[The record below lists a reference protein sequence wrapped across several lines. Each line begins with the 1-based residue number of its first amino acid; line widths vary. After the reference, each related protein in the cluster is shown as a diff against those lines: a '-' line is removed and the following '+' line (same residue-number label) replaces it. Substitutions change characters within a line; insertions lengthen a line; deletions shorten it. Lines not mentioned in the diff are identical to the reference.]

1 MVVAWEKPVMGDL
14 LRRSDLWIEWLE
26 FRRWMGYKKHKK
38 KREVRWHQG
47 FWPEQLQE
55 CEAMVGG
62 QREPFR
68 EEIRL
73 SILDTS
79 TLRYLFAQR
88 LLGGNPEDTRLEF
101 RASSGWRYKSIPFF
115 KLGHYL
121 FIFNSFLNWILIAL
135 QCCVSFYNS
144 VN

>member
-1 MVVAWEKPVMGDL
+1 
-14 LRRSDLWIEWLE
+14 
-26 FRRWMGYKKHKK
+26 MGYKKHKK
-38 KREVRWHQG
+38 REKSGDIKG
-47 FWPEQLQE
+47 FDLSNFKNVKQWW
-55 CEAMVGG
+55 GG
-62 QREPFR
+62 QWEPFR

-88 LLGGNPEDTRLEF
+88 LLVGNPEDTRLEF

-121 FIFNSFLNWILIAL
+121 FIFKLDSNCFTML
-135 QCCVSFYNS
+135 C
-144 VN
+144 

>member
-1 MVVAWEKPVMGDL
+1 
-14 LRRSDLWIEWLE
+14 
-26 FRRWMGYKKHKK
+26 
-38 KREVRWHQG
+38 
-47 FWPEQLQE
+47 
-55 CEAMVGG
+55 MVGG

-101 RASSGWRYKSIPFF
+101 RASSG
-115 KLGHYL
+115 
-121 FIFNSFLNWILIAL
+121 
-135 QCCVSFYNS
+135 
-144 VN
+144 